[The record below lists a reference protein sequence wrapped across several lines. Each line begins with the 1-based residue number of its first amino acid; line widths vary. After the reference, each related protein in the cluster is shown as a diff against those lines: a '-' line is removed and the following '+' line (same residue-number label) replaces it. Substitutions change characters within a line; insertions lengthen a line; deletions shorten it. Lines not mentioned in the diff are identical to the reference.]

1 MMNRLGVTNSKA
13 NKLYNQLRF
22 VAALQ
27 NYEESR
33 HEMVQLPR
41 IRKRFQKEIEK
52 YNKQLG
58 KTEQIKKLV
67 LMDTE
72 WSLTTGELSPTLKL
86 RRNFINKKYQEVIK
100 KIFDI
105 EEKEE

>member
-33 HEMVQLPR
+33 HDR
-41 IRKRFQKEIEK
+41 KTGKKSIRTQTENVDAFSFNLDLDKTLSEK
-52 YNKQLG
+52 A
-58 KTEQIKKLV
+58 
-67 LMDTE
+67 
-72 WSLTTGELSPTLKL
+72 TL
-86 RRNFINKKYQEVIK
+86 FYGAEVIIIK
-100 KIFDI
+100 SVP
-105 EEKEE
+105 